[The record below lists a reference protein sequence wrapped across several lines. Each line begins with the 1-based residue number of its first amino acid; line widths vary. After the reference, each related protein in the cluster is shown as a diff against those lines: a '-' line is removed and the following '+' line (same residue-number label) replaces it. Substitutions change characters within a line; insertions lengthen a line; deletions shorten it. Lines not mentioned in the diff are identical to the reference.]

1 MTKNNPEIDIKKY
14 VNTFNN
20 ITLLTDGGL
29 GDKRLFLLII
39 IIKMI
44 SQRANGTIKNIGI
57 ENVIT

>member
-1 MTKNNPEIDIKKY
+1 MTKNNLEIDIKKY

-20 ITLLTDGGL
+20 ITLLTSGGL
-29 GDKRLFLLII
+29 GDKKLFLLII

-44 SQRANGTIKNIGI
+44 RQIANGAIKYIGI

>member
-20 ITLLTDGGL
+20 ITLLTSGGL
-29 GDKRLFLLII
+29 GDKKLFLLII

-44 SQRANGTIKNIGI
+44 RQIANGAIKYIGI